1 MTFPFDSPNE
11 HTSNVTPFAM
21 TILSYFVL
29 YFSAVFIPPNAR
41 RPGRDSGVGR
51 SVTLLGW
58 SPEEA
63 HLLKAVFQNVL

>member
-1 MTFPFDSPNE
+1 
-11 HTSNVTPFAM
+11 M

-29 YFSAVFIPPNAR
+29 YISAVFTPLDAR

-63 HLLKAVFQNVL
+63 HLLRAVFQNVL